1 MNQSK
6 QEKQQASERIKA
18 SKLSEQAKQDREAK
32 AWREYPLTLSEKYHQ
47 QSPISYW

>member
-18 SKLSEQAKQDREAK
+18 SKQANQGREAK
-32 AWREYPLTLSEKYHQ
+32 AR
-47 QSPISYW
+47 